1 MSRLYRYRLAVALLL
16 MFSSSGCLFRSH
28 KVTPQASTKLRSST
42 QQQLID
48 YINSQAEN
56 IKSLQAT
63 VDIDTTVGGARRGRV
78 TDYQEIRGYVLAR
91 KPAMLRMIG
100 LMPVVRNRA
109 FDMVSDGDQFKLWIP
124 SKNKFIT
131 GHNQITHVSSNA
143 LENVRPQHI
152 FDALLLR
159 HIDPQSEIAVL
170 ESDFETV
177 KVGKNAETLQPD
189 YVIDVIRKGQQNWF
203 LSRKITFSR
212 SDLLPHRQRIYDE
225 TGALV
230 TDAHYDDFENYN
242 GSNFPNRIEIWRPVE
257 EYSIVLKIIKLQ
269 LNQSLTSEQF
279 ALSRP
284 PGAEL
289 INLDDANQTRASDG
303 KDSEKR
309 NSN

>member
-1 MSRLYRYRLAVALLL
+1 MSRLYRYRVVIVLLL
-16 MFSSSGCLFRSH
+16 MFPATGCLFRSH
-28 KVTPQASTKLRSST
+28 KVKPQATAQLKNAT
-42 QQQLID
+42 QRQLID

-63 VDIDTTVGGARRGRV
+63 VDIDTTVGGAKRGKV
-78 TDYQEIRGYVLAR
+78 TDYQEIRGYVLAQ

-124 SKNKFIT
+124 PKNKFIT
-131 GHNQITHVSSNA
+131 GHNQITHVSPNA

-152 FDALLLR
+152 FDALLLHR
-159 HIDPQSEIAVL
+159 VDPQSEIAVL
-170 ESDFETV
+170 ESDFEPV

-225 TGALV
+225 NGALV

-279 ALSRP
+279 ALNRP

-289 INLDDANQTRASDG
+289 INLDEANQTRASDG
-303 KDSEKR
+303 R
-309 NSN
+309 NSAKQ

>member
-1 MSRLYRYRLAVALLL
+1 MSRLYRNRLVIALLV
-16 MFSSSGCLFRSH
+16 MFSSTGCLFRSH
-28 KVTPQASTKLRSST
+28 KVPPQATAKLRNAT
-42 QQQLID
+42 QKQLID

-63 VDIDTTVGGARRGRV
+63 VDIDTTVGGAKRGKV

-124 SKNKFIT
+124 PKNKFIT
-131 GHNQITHVSSNA
+131 GHNQITHVSANA

-152 FDALLLR
+152 FDALLLH
-159 HIDPQSEIAVL
+159 HIDGQSEIAVL
-170 ESDFETV
+170 ESDFEPV

-212 SDLLPHRQRIYDE
+212 SDLLPHRQRIFDE
-225 TGALV
+225 NGALV

-242 GSNFPNRIEIWRPVE
+242 GTNFPDRIEIWRPVE
-257 EYSIVLKIIKLQ
+257 EYSIVLNIIKLQ

-289 INLDDANQTRASDG
+289 INLDEASQTRASDG
-303 KDSEKR
+303 RDSEKP
-309 NSN
+309 